1 MKLTIHN
8 KLVILKKKIV
18 PLLITKFIWIIIV
31 HFFLYIM
38 LWLHLL
44 YIIYLYDQNWQLVRS
59 TNMSLGPFPLYQ
71 SSWNRLIAQSLP
83 KAQKQTPAKQKRTKI
98 HTLQDNIEKKKKK
111 LLIINHLIPHLP
123 HLPTYPA
130 TPLLSLPVIIAR
142 NFWVSALLLF
152 KFICPFSLNLDLILL
167 FSFRLV

>member
-18 PLLITKFIWIIIV
+18 PLFITKFIWIIIV

-71 SSWNRLIAQSLP
+71 SS
-83 KAQKQTPAKQKRTKI
+83 
-98 HTLQDNIEKKKKK
+98 
-111 LLIINHLIPHLP
+111 
-123 HLPTYPA
+123 
-130 TPLLSLPVIIAR
+130 
-142 NFWVSALLLF
+142 
-152 KFICPFSLNLDLILL
+152 
-167 FSFRLV
+167 

>member
-1 MKLTIHN
+1 MYHY
-8 KLVILKKKIV
+8 
-18 PLLITKFIWIIIV
+18 LLLNLYGLLLCI
-31 HFFLYIM
+31 FFLYIM

-83 KAQKQTPAKQKRTKI
+83 KAQKQTPAKQKRTTI

-130 TPLLSLPVIIAR
+130 TPLLSLLIIIAR
-142 NFWVSALLLF
+142 NFWVSSLLLF
-152 KFICPFSLNLDLILL
+152 KFISPFSLNLDLILL